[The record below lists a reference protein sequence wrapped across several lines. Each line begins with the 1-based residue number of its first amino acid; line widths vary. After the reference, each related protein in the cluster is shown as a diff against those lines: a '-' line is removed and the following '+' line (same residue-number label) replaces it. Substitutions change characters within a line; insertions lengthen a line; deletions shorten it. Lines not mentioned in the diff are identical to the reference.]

1 MKQKT
6 IYQIIIIVLISIMM
20 LSYCN
25 NKPIKHDDIK
35 YENKIIEKTVYD
47 YKDSIIYRDS
57 IIFTYVSIKGTLR
70 KNNTKVL
77 ERYKDA
83 QTETKTSLELI
94 CDTLVGNL
102 TTEIKILDTIIDE
115 QNKTINHRD
124 TVIHNLEILSDNFE
138 DMLNETE
145 KELIKSEKKIKRKN
159 ILLIISTSIA
169 AILTTILIA
178 Q

>member
-6 IYQIIIIVLISIMM
+6 IYQINITIMISILM

-25 NKPIKHDDIK
+25 KQPIKHDDIK
-35 YENKIIEKTVYD
+35 YENKIIEKTIYD

-57 IIFTYVSIKGTLR
+57 IIVKYVSIKDTLR
-70 KNNTKVL
+70 KNNTNTL

-94 CDTLVGNL
+94 CDTLVEGL

-124 TVIHNLEILSDNFE
+124 TVIHNLEIINHNFE
-138 DMLNETE
+138 TMLNETE
-145 KELIKSEKKIKRKN
+145 KELVKVEKKIKRKN
-159 ILLIISTSIA
+159 VWIIISTSIA